1 MKNPQITRWL
11 CVFLI
16 ITLLSPIGSLTYEL
30 IHTGDDGGL
39 SFVLMMLV
47 FSVINYLFTIRFCS
61 RLLQLKLQYSKK
73 GKYISY
79 LVMTVVSVLF
89 SCFFLSIFSYDLVSR
104 KMNGNDSFL
113 SVSNMDL
120 MDLLTVIGL
129 IIYSLLGLPVFFMQ
143 LNVRKKLIQSQ
154 ENIDDL
160 INAIG
165 TETEIQS

>member
-1 MKNPQITRWL
+1 
-11 CVFLI
+11 
-16 ITLLSPIGSLTYEL
+16 
-30 IHTGDDGGL
+30 
-39 SFVLMMLV
+39 
-47 FSVINYLFTIRFCS
+47 
-61 RLLQLKLQYSKK
+61 
-73 GKYISY
+73 
-79 LVMTVVSVLF
+79 
-89 SCFFLSIFSYDLVSR
+89 
-104 KMNGNDSFL
+104 MNGNDSFL